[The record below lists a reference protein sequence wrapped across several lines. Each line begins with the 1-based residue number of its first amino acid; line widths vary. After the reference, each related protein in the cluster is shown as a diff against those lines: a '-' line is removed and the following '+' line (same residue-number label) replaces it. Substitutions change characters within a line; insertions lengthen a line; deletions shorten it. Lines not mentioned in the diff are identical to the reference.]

1 MSICRRVPAMKGMHA
16 PYGIGFIEHVK
27 SQVHSLCVTGMRHHV
42 SKDMPACAHAGVCWQ
57 CALLSTPTCTR
68 LASVTR
74 LESNAYGQVIL
85 TGIHIAV
92 NIMVIVAVK
101 FMTMENFA
109 GRCHIQCSLWHRV
122 HRARIRRSTSVHAPC
137 GRGYTDMHR
146 QCIYD
151 TGKDTSV

>member
-16 PYGIGFIEHVK
+16 SYGIGFTEHVK

-74 LESNAYGQVIL
+74 LELNAYGHVIL

-101 FMTMENFA
+101 F
-109 GRCHIQCSLWHRV
+109 GRQYYGH
-122 HRARIRRSTSVHAPC
+122 C
-137 GRGYTDMHR
+137 GR
-146 QCIYD
+146 QIYD
-151 TGKDTSV
+151 HGEFCWKMSHTV